1 MKVHHFIRVHFFP
14 PFIWLNELVAQLLRT
29 KIILVTIFITRNC
42 AKTIFLFTPMS
53 KMINAI
59 RNFEKNINDRGFLI
73 EFTEPIPMEQI
84 RAVEE
89 KFDFT
94 FPEEY
99 TSFIS
104 THGLM
109 GFRNVK
115 TDQTM
120 CDMLAPWEIAEDME
134 FVLDAEGEWSGNVVV
149 FQKFDVPDRFDFY
162 AFRKNGGAIDVVSY
176 FDDGAEV
183 RGMATTF
190 AEHVEMLLKSMID
203 GSYRN
208 KYTPHLHYDKNA
220 FDADEQK
227 KADEAAMLA
236 TFQKAG
242 QFFKK
247 YNDKES
253 LLKAVELYDEV
264 LTWFTSGK
272 LTDDHIFLNTHY
284 LKSRAYAYLK
294 AYCGQHYTPNE
305 LNELRKLVIE
315 QSQYTLSLVPAS
327 TELPYYKDII
337 RACCNSVAWN
347 ITELAT
353 DNHELEHALT
363 VLQQG
368 IDLIEIPEQFFLYNT
383 QVRILLKLERK
394 EKAYDIVKSVL
405 TQLHDFG
412 DFQDIKQD
420 ADYKTWLQN

>member
-1 MKVHHFIRVHFFP
+1 
-14 PFIWLNELVAQLLRT
+14 
-29 KIILVTIFITRNC
+29 
-42 AKTIFLFTPMS
+42 MS
-53 KMINAI
+53 KMIDAI
-59 RNFEKNINDRGFLI
+59 RNFENDTNDRGLLI
-73 EFTEPIPMEQI
+73 EFTEPMAMEQI

-99 TSFIS
+99 STFIS
-104 THGLM
+104 TYGLM
-109 GFRNVK
+109 GFRNVN
-115 TDQTM
+115 TDRTM

-149 FQKFDVPDRFDFY
+149 FQKFDLPDRFDFY
-162 AFRKNGGAIDVVSY
+162 AFRKNGNTVDVVSY

-183 RGMATTF
+183 RMVATTF
-190 AEHVEMLLKSMID
+190 AEHIEMLVKSMGD

-208 KYTPHLHYDKNA
+208 KYTPHLPYDKDA
-220 FDADEQK
+220 FDAAEQQ
-227 KADEAAMLA
+227 KANQAAMLA
-236 TFQKAG
+236 TFQQAG

-247 YNDKES
+247 YNNKES
-253 LLKAVELYDEV
+253 LLKAVELYNEV

-272 LTDDHIFLNTHY
+272 VADDHVFLNTHY
-284 LKSRAYAYLK
+284 LKSRAYVYLK
-294 AYCGQHYTPNE
+294 AYCSQHYTPNE
-305 LNELRKLVIE
+305 LNELRKLIVD
-315 QSQYTLSLVPAS
+315 QSRYTLSLVPVA

-347 ITELAT
+347 MAEAAT
-353 DNHELEHALT
+353 GTNELEQALNS
-363 VLQQG
+363 LQQG
-368 IDLIEIPEQFFLYNT
+368 LTLIEIPDHYFLYDT

-394 EKAYDIVKSVL
+394 EDAYVIVKTVL
-405 TQLHDFG
+405 TQLPDFG